1 MPKPYASAQKIAL
14 AAVLN
19 VEPPVYELPSPS
31 KPLANSLPSK
41 CGDSLVAADECKC
54 HGGHGRPWIFDT
66 ALHSRRFASLLQS
79 SLESGAGFEKEFLA
93 IARHA
98 GAR

>member
-31 KPLANSLPSK
+31 KPLPNSLPSE
-41 CGDSLVAADECKC
+41 CGDSLPLLPRTSVSVMAVMNDHGYLTPLCTVGDLLRCCKAAWRAELD
-54 HGGHGRPWIFDT
+54 
-66 ALHSRRFASLLQS
+66 
-79 SLESGAGFEKEFLA
+79 
-93 IARHA
+93 
-98 GAR
+98 